1 VDNGY
6 FLPLKRKSI
15 RLSEVHLHP
24 LVYIGL
30 AGCLDLISEFRD
42 WPKEIPNAWSN
53 VSWDLLRKWMNNR
66 CECFQALRRSAP
78 FFWRMKVAFFPIA
91 NPEIELVQVGET
103 VKSVSLW

>member
-1 VDNGY
+1 MTPSNPIFTYPTITCVDNGY

-42 WPKEIPNAWSN
+42 
-53 VSWDLLRKWMNNR
+53 
-66 CECFQALRRSAP
+66 
-78 FFWRMKVAFFPIA
+78 
-91 NPEIELVQVGET
+91 
-103 VKSVSLW
+103 